1 MRWISFVE
9 AVKINR
15 RYGEIL
21 LVLFLIYS
29 TLVRCNCG
37 NDGGFELLLL
47 CWTHSIYLWKLQ
59 HLTNV
64 RSSHLHE
71 IVASDKEFW
80 KDSNWHWCLFKCQVN
95 YESQGTTNVKE
106 STNVRNSDNSGLA
119 KFSSSPGI
127 RLECEQGSPPAS
139 LCACA
144 EINYEN
150 NTKSRVQQFG

>member
-59 HLTNV
+59 HL
-64 RSSHLHE
+64 
-71 IVASDKEFW
+71 
-80 KDSNWHWCLFKCQVN
+80 
-95 YESQGTTNVKE
+95 
-106 STNVRNSDNSGLA
+106 
-119 KFSSSPGI
+119 
-127 RLECEQGSPPAS
+127 
-139 LCACA
+139 
-144 EINYEN
+144 
-150 NTKSRVQQFG
+150 